1 MLCSLG
7 HFIVC
12 WSRALHI
19 FGTQNAY
26 IASAS
31 GREYRWNVMH
41 SLTYKLNIHAM
52 HCWYLFC
59 NTNSNN
65 ILFAG
70 NSKWATRWCAHQMEM
85 QSPNRGKNQFA
96 AVATTHHTKHDL
108 HICANLEGGKRDR
121 RREGEN
127 NKKHARARLFLFAV
141 RSNYINNTESATRVV
156 FVLKQKKQKHAE
168 HNNIFDLISKFTV
181 DASAVAASATLTAAF
196 GAECL
201 LQSTTARVKW
211 HCSKLTAAKS
221 SDLSPSSVYH
231 SELSVSFV
239 CSNGLQFNC
248 KIAFSTQ

>member
-1 MLCSLG
+1 MRCTVDIYFAILIQIIFYSLEIRNERRVDARIKWRCNRRMEG
-7 HFIVC
+7 KINLLQLPP
-12 WSRALHI
+12 RI
-19 FGTQNAY
+19 TQNTICTFVPIWKKA
-26 IASAS
+26 
-31 GREYRWNVMH
+31 REN
-41 SLTYKLNIHAM
+41 KQGI
-52 HCWYLFC
+52 
-59 NTNSNN
+59 
-65 ILFAG
+65 
-70 NSKWATRWCAHQMEM
+70 
-85 QSPNRGKNQFA
+85 
-96 AVATTHHTKHDL
+96 
-108 HICANLEGGKRDR
+108 
-121 RREGEN
+121 EGEN

-141 RSNYINNTESATRVV
+141 RSNYINNTESAARVV

-181 DASAVAASATLTAAF
+181 DASAAAASATLTAAF

-201 LQSTTARVKW
+201 LQSTTTRVKW